1 MGKTKIIIFNYAS
14 DDNAQAA
21 FPKHAAQAIK
31 TSSVNAIPIIDKTIP
46 AVAIPDG
53 AFFLEIIPNTS
64 PTIPITNPKKL
75 SPPINEHTTEII
87 PNTKDATA
95 ISHTSLLYLHIQ
107 KIS

>member
-31 TSSVNAIPIIDKTIP
+31 TTNVKAIPTIDNTIP

-53 AFFLEIIPNTS
+53 VFFLATIPNIRPTIPTTS
-64 PTIPITNPKKL
+64 PTIP
-75 SPPINEHTTEII
+75 SPIDR
-87 PNTKDATA
+87 K
-95 ISHTSLLYLHIQ
+95 SVV
-107 KIS
+107 